1 MIVGLVTFADGTN
14 GLPRQEGKFDCG
26 KLVESCES
34 SAQVKKAKEMAA
46 SARNM

>member
-14 GLPRQEGKFDCG
+14 GLPRQEGKFECG
-26 KLVESCES
+26 KLVESCDCS
-34 SAQVKKAKEMAA
+34 SQVKKAKDSAA